1 VSIKLRIF
9 LGFFIFLAIG
19 LTLLTYW
26 LLKDIRPQPLK
37 TIEESLVE
45 TSTLLASLV
54 EQGSTAGS
62 LNLQPLRAAVEGALG
77 RELDARI
84 YELDKVGLSLRVLAT
99 DGRGIVVYDSEGD
112 RAMGE
117 DFSKWN
123 DIARTLKGRYG
134 ARATRS
140 DPGDFY
146 STVLFV
152 AAPVRVGREIVGVVS
167 VGKPVTS
174 LKLFMT
180 NASRQVIAATL
191 VALLVAAVA
200 SLAIATWI
208 TIPLRR
214 LGAYAEAVG
223 RDQRSPMPALGHGE
237 IATLGRTFEGMRDA
251 LEGKRYVESYVRALT
266 HEIKGPLSAIR
277 AAGELLEEEGM
288 PPADRRRFV
297 ANIKSEC
304 MRLQTLIDRLLELA
318 AVEARKTLGAA
329 GPVDMTVLLQE
340 VVGSATPVAHRKGV
354 RLESTAQTL
363 PAVVGDSLLL
373 RQALYNLVQ
382 NAINATP
389 SGGQVTLDAQDD
401 ARGVTLTVTDTGP
414 GVPAYALP
422 RVFDR
427 FYSLTPTP
435 TGTPGSGLGL
445 PFVREVALLHG
456 GEARLE
462 NRSGGGARATLR
474 LALQPARR
482 RTRQR
487 PSPTSSPL

>member
-9 LGFFIFLAIG
+9 LGFFIFLTIG
-19 LTLLTYW
+19 LALLTYW

-37 TIEESLVE
+37 AAEESLVE

-54 EQGSTAGS
+54 EQGSTTGS
-62 LNLQPLRAAVEGALG
+62 LDLRPLRATVEGALG

-84 YELDKVGLSLRVLAT
+84 YELDKSGLSLRVLAT
-99 DGRGIVVYDSEGD
+99 DARGIVLYDSEGG
-112 RAMGE
+112 RAVGE
-117 DFSKWN
+117 DHSKWN
-123 DIARTLKGRYG
+123 DVGRTLKGRYG

-140 DPGDFY
+140 DPADFY

-152 AAPVRVGREIVGVVS
+152 AAPVRIGGEIAGVVS
-167 VGKPVTS
+167 VGKPVAS
-174 LKLFMT
+174 IKLFMT

-191 VALLVAAVA
+191 VALLIAAAA

-208 TIPLRR
+208 TMPLRR

-223 RDQRSPMPALGHGE
+223 RGQRPPLPATGRGE

-277 AAGELLEEEGM
+277 AAGELLEEESM

-297 ANIKSEC
+297 ANIRSEC
-304 MRLQTLIDRLLELA
+304 TRLQTLIDRLLELA

-329 GPVDMTVLLQE
+329 PPVDMTELVRDVLD
-340 VVGSATPVAHRKGV
+340 SATSLAHRKGV
-354 RLESTAQTL
+354 LLDSTAPVL
-363 PAVVGDSLLL
+363 PPVVGDALLL
-373 RQALYNLVQ
+373 RQALFNLVH
-382 NAINATP
+382 NAITATP
-389 SGGQVTLDAQDD
+389 AGGRITVGAQTDARTVTLA
-401 ARGVTLTVTDTGP
+401 VSDTGP

-427 FYSLTPTP
+427 FYSLTPGAN
-435 TGTPGSGLGL
+435 GTPGSGLGL

-462 NRSGGGARATLR
+462 NRPEGGARATLR
-474 LALQPARR
+474 LALQPARHR
-482 RTRQR
+482 RQSSSA
-487 PSPTSSPL
+487 PSNSL